1 MGLEKLINKLE
12 RLDLNRIERGIAE
25 SEKELIIRLNTKNQL
40 FDKGIDS
47 TGTLLSDI
55 GGGYS
60 PDTIR
65 RAQKKNGNT
74 FSYLGS
80 SRSKSVG
87 GSPILFDDG
96 DFFNTWDVIISND
109 GFEPTA
115 DPIKEDTNLFTEWG
129 DDITGLTDESL
140 DEYIQKTLT
149 KRQDGIRKS
158 LL

>member
-25 SEKELIIRLNTKNQL
+25 SEKELIIRLNTEDQL

-47 TGTLLSDI
+47 KGRSLDSI
-55 GGGYS
+55 GGSYS
-60 PDTIR
+60 PVTIEI
-65 RAQKKNGNT
+65 K
-74 FSYLGS
+74 
-80 SRSKSVG
+80 RSKG
-87 GSPILFDDG
+87 QRTDHITLKDTG
-96 DFFNTWDVIISND
+96 DFYNTWDVIVSND

-115 DPIKEDTNLFTEWG
+115 DPIKDDTNLFDEWG

-140 DEYIQKTLT
+140 DEYIEKTLA
-149 KRQDGIRKS
+149 KRQDAFRKS